1 MSYKPLPDVVTIKD
15 SGIHGLGLFAKI
27 DIPSGSVLG
36 MIHFNLNGETMRT
49 PLGAFGNHS
58 DAPTGDKFWDS
69 LENGAGW
76 YLRTKRDVSEGEE
89 LTWTYTLYKVA

>member
-58 DAPTGDKFWDS
+58 DEPNCIKILMEDDSWWIATNQDVKSGD
-69 LENGAGW
+69 
-76 YLRTKRDVSEGEE
+76 E
-89 LTWTYTLYKVA
+89 LTWAYTMYNVT